1 MTRSTSNPF
10 TQLTLPTTL
19 SDLIVAREKAVSL
32 HRQARKLNEAAEDL
46 LGQVGNYLM
55 PFSAQFRDSDLR
67 SVRELDGNMWRRAFD
82 LTGFRQ
88 LMDAEAV
95 AGFERGLAPEP
106 PEFTEGNIRATFIDL
121 HQQAGEMFRRGVVNV
136 FRGLS
141 DAYRTNANEP
151 FRIGRKVVMG
161 YMIQLGWT
169 RGLQVRHGPGQDKL
183 NDIDR
188 VIKMLDGKQFKA
200 RDLEVSMNAAFQD
213 CAVFE
218 DAYYR
223 ARAFKNGNMHLEFL
237 RPDLLDLL
245 NEQIAEHYGESALA
259 HAV

>member
-1 MTRSTSNPF
+1 
-10 TQLTLPTTL
+10 
-19 SDLIVAREKAVSL
+19 
-32 HRQARKLNEAAEDL
+32 
-46 LGQVGNYLM
+46 
-55 PFSAQFRDSDLR
+55 
-67 SVRELDGNMWRRAFD
+67 
-82 LTGFRQ
+82 
-88 LMDAEAV
+88 
-95 AGFERGLAPEP
+95 
-106 PEFTEGNIRATFIDL
+106 
-121 HQQAGEMFRRGVVNV
+121 MFRRGVVNV

-188 VIKMLDGKQFKA
+188 VIKTLDGKQFKA
-200 RDLEVSMNAAFQD
+200 RDLEASMNAAFQD